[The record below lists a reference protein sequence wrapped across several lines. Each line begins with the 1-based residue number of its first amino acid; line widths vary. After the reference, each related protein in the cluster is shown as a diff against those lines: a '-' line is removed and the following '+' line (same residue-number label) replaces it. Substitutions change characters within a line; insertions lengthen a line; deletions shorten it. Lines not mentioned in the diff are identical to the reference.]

1 MAEAKPKSK
10 AFKNWFDKPA
20 AKALA
25 TQMHGA
31 WSGFDRTAFA
41 RRATKGLNNL
51 EFSGRVQQFVD
62 ALAAGL
68 PDDIPKAL
76 SIITQS
82 LPEIMPDAESVT
94 DGWLQW
100 PVGQFIA
107 DHGVPHFDEAMHAM
121 VELTQRFSSE
131 FAVRPFVDQRPDETF
146 ARLQALTTH
155 ESQHVR
161 RWCSEGVRPRL
172 PWGKVLKGLVAD
184 PAPIWPILD
193 ALAGDAERYV
203 QRSVANTLGDIAK
216 DHPEAAVRWA
226 KACAKRGGE
235 DGLWIAKHGLRGPIK
250 AGHAGALAAVGFLP
264 PKKVTA
270 SLTASPKA
278 VHVGEF
284 VELHAELGT
293 THTRKQALLVD
304 YIVHYVRKTK
314 TSGGK
319 TFKWKTVELP
329 ARGSAELT
337 KRHAMKTTTIR
348 ALYPGRHRVELLVGG
363 KVLAETS
370 FTLRPA
376 R

>member
-10 AFKNWFDKPA
+10 AFKDWFDKSA

-25 TQMHGA
+25 IQMHGA
-31 WSGFDRTAFA
+31 WSGFDVAAFR
-41 RRATKGLNNL
+41 RRATKGLDAL
-51 EFSGRVQQFVD
+51 EFSGRVQLFAD

-76 SIITQS
+76 GIVADAFPDP
-82 LPEIMPDAESVT
+82 LPDCENVT

-107 DHGVPHFDEAMHAM
+107 DHGVPHFEEAMRAM

-131 FAVRPFVDQRPDETF
+131 FAVRPFVEQRQDETL
-146 ARLQALTTH
+146 ARLQSLTSH
-155 ESQHVR
+155 DSPHVR

-172 PWGKVLKGLVAD
+172 PWGKVLKKLVAD

-193 ALAGDAERYV
+193 ALQDDPERYV

-216 DHPEAAVRWA
+216 NHPDAAVRWA
-226 KACAKRGGE
+226 KSCAKRGGA

-250 AGHAGALAAVGFLP
+250 AGHAAALAAVGFLP
-264 PKKVTA
+264 PKKVSA
-270 SLTASPKA
+270 SLKASPKK
-278 VHVGEF
+278 VRIGES
-284 VELHAELGT
+284 VELHAELST
-293 THTRKQALLVD
+293 THSRKQTLLVD
-304 YIVHYVRKTK
+304 YVVHYVRKTK
-314 TSGGK
+314 SGGK

-329 ARGSAELT
+329 AKGSAELT
-337 KRHAMKTTTIR
+337 KRHSMKTTTIR

-363 KVLAETS
+363 EVLAETT
-370 FTLRPA
+370 FTLAPA
-376 R
+376 P

>member
-1 MAEAKPKSK
+1 MADAKPKSK
-10 AFKNWFDKPA
+10 AFKDWFDKPA

-25 TQMHGA
+25 EQMHGA
-31 WSGFDRTAFA
+31 WSGFDTAAFV
-41 RRATKGLNNL
+41 RSATKGLRAL
-51 EFSGRVQQFVD
+51 EFSGRVQQFSD

-68 PDDIPKAL
+68 PEDIPKAL
-76 SIITQS
+76 GIVTDSF
-82 LPEIMPDAESVT
+82 PRIMPDADSVT

-107 DHGVPHFDEAMHAM
+107 DHGVPHFEASMQAM
-121 VELTQRFSSE
+121 IELTQRFSSE

-146 ARLQALTTH
+146 ARLQSLTSH

-184 PAPIWPILD
+184 PGPLWPILD
-193 ALAGDAERYV
+193 ALQGDAERYV
-203 QRSVANTLGDIAK
+203 QRSVANTLGDVAK
-216 DHPEAAVRWA
+216 DHPEAAVQWA
-226 KACAKRGGE
+226 KACVKRGGE

-270 SLTASPKA
+270 SLRASPKT
-278 VHVGEF
+278 VHVGES
-284 VELHAELGT
+284 VELHAELST
-293 THTRKQALLVD
+293 THTRQQRLLVD
-304 YIVHYVRKTK
+304 YIVHYVRKAK
-314 TSGGK
+314 SGGGK

-329 ARGSAELT
+329 ARASAELS
-337 KRHAMKTTTIR
+337 KRHSMKTTTIR

-363 KVLAETS
+363 EVLAETA
-370 FTLRPA
+370 FTLKPA

>member
-10 AFKNWFDKPA
+10 AFKDWFDKAA
-20 AKALA
+20 AKALGA
-25 TQMHGA
+25 QINAA
-31 WSGFDRTAFA
+31 WSGFDRAAFQ
-41 RRATKGLNNL
+41 RRATKGLATL
-51 EFSGRVQQFVD
+51 EFSGRVQQFAD

-68 PDDIPKAL
+68 PDDIPQAL
-76 SIITQS
+76 GIIAES
-82 LPEIMPDAESVT
+82 LPQIMPDADSVT

-107 DHGVPHFDEAMHAM
+107 DHGLPHFEESMHAM

-146 ARLQALTTH
+146 ARLQSLTSH

-184 PAPIWPILD
+184 PGPIWPILD
-193 ALAGDAERYV
+193 ALVGDSERYV

-216 DHPEAAVRWA
+216 DHPDAAVRWG

-270 SLTASPKA
+270 SLRVSPKK
-278 VHVGEF
+278 VRVGES
-284 VELHAELGT
+284 VELHAELST
-293 THTRKQALLVD
+293 THTRKQTLLVD

-329 ARGSAELT
+329 ARASAVLT
-337 KRHAMKTTTIR
+337 KRHSMKTTTIR

-363 KVLAETS
+363 EVLAEAA
-370 FTLRPA
+370 FTLGPA

>member
-10 AFKNWFDKPA
+10 AFKDWFDKPA
-20 AKALA
+20 AKALGA
-25 TQMHGA
+25 QMHGA
-31 WSGFDRTAFA
+31 WSGFDAAAFV
-41 RRATKGLNNL
+41 RRATKGLSAL
-51 EFSGRVQQFVD
+51 EFSGRVQLFAD
-62 ALAAGL
+62 ALQAGL
-68 PDDIPKAL
+68 PEDIPKAL
-76 SIITQS
+76 GIVTDSFPQ
-82 LPEIMPDAESVT
+82 IMPDCDSVT

-107 DHGVPHFDEAMHAM
+107 DHGVPHFDEAMVAM

-146 ARLQALTTH
+146 ARLQSLTTH
-155 ESQHVR
+155 DSPHVR

-184 PAPIWPILD
+184 PSPIWPVLD
-193 ALAGDAERYV
+193 ALQGDSERYV

-250 AGHAGALAAVGFLP
+250 AGHAGALAAVGYLP

-270 SLTASPKA
+270 SLTASPKT
-278 VHVGEF
+278 VHVGES
-284 VELHAELGT
+284 VELHAELST
-293 THTRKQALLVD
+293 THTRKQTLLVD

-314 TSGGK
+314 ASGGK
-319 TFKWKTVELP
+319 TFKWKSVELP
-329 ARGSAELT
+329 ARASAELT
-337 KRHAMKTTTIR
+337 KRHSMKTTTIR
-348 ALYPGRHRVELLVGG
+348 ALYPGRHRVELMVGG
-363 KVLAETS
+363 EVLAETT
-370 FTLRPA
+370 FTLKPA